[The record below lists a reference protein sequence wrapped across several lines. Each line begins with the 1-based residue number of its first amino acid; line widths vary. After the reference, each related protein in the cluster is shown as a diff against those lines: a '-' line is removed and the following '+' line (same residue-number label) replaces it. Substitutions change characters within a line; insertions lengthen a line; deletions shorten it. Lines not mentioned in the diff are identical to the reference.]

1 MVFRLEY
8 RHCHTLVRRC
18 CQASW
23 RQPIATRCSLKD
35 KRDYWY
41 KEDILLAERNR
52 RRSLKHRKQSIN
64 ISVLSTKRVC
74 FLASVT
80 GGKVFLK
87 LWALKQ
93 LLLEHSKQLIPES
106 VWFKETKPT
115 NNDYIMKRYPLT
127 YSECCVVL
135 KTRFKRIRYLLLEKA
150 QCINILVVYTKGEC
164 LLKHRY
170 IWNPIF
176 VFS

>member
-1 MVFRLEY
+1 MVNKKELNLEKPSPSNVYEHFSPGVRAMVFRLEY
-8 RHCHTLVRRC
+8 RHCHTLVRRY

-23 RQPIATRCSLKD
+23 QPIATRCSLKD
-35 KRDYWY
+35 KGDYWY

-52 RRSLKHRKQSIN
+52 RRSLKHHKQSIN

-115 NNDYIMKRYPLT
+115 NNDYIMKEVFPN
-127 YSECCVVL
+127 
-135 KTRFKRIRYLLLEKA
+135 LLRMLCGFE
-150 QCINILVVYTKGEC
+150 N
-164 LLKHRY
+164 
-170 IWNPIF
+170 
-176 VFS
+176 

>member
-115 NNDYIMKRYPLT
+115 NNDYIMKEVSPN
-127 YSECCVVL
+127 
-135 KTRFKRIRYLLLEKA
+135 LLRKLCGFE
-150 QCINILVVYTKGEC
+150 N
-164 LLKHRY
+164 
-170 IWNPIF
+170 
-176 VFS
+176 